1 MPSLLIIQWGI
12 VGFYAVIY
20 FLLGFMRGGS
30 KSTYFTIV
38 AFITTFISLYL
49 ISFISLNLILNDSF
63 TLVSLLEMANGYA
76 GGIIPETVFT
86 YAADPTLAA
95 FAIAII
101 DLILRIIGF
110 IILYP
115 ILKGLLTLIIF
126 RPIWSFGIKKAL
138 LKKQNEKLYEQ
149 AMTEGKKNYKPSKR
163 LKKNLLGRF
172 WGGIMGSAQGL
183 LVAFMIL
190 LPVLILSGFLTVDRP
205 AAEVSS
211 GGNSIELAAIPGI
224 PNLEGLM
231 GEIDQYL
238 DQIDEMNE
246 QGLGS
251 IMKQITV

>member
-126 RPIWSFGIKKAL
+126 RPIWSFGIKKL
-138 LKKQNEKLYEQ
+138 C
-149 AMTEGKKNYKPSKR
+149 
-163 LKKNLLGRF
+163 
-172 WGGIMGSAQGL
+172 
-183 LVAFMIL
+183 
-190 LPVLILSGFLTVDRP
+190 
-205 AAEVSS
+205 
-211 GGNSIELAAIPGI
+211 
-224 PNLEGLM
+224 
-231 GEIDQYL
+231 
-238 DQIDEMNE
+238 
-246 QGLGS
+246 
-251 IMKQITV
+251 